1 MTVARNGRTRSAYLN
16 DVLLN
21 PSNDIRVQRDDLVVI
36 TREPPRYTIT
46 GSVGRPGTF
55 DLANSDYSMLE
66 AVSAAGGP
74 VDTRADPSGVFL
86 FRYESH
92 KRLTSIGKTGLDTYP
107 MSDRGLPTV
116 YRFDFGNPETQFLA
130 QSFLLA
136 DGDAIYV
143 ANAESIQLTKLLTL
157 FDLGLTTSTRIQTL
171 QD

>member
-1 MTVARNGRTRSAYLN
+1 MT
-16 DVLLN
+16 
-21 PSNDIRVQRDDLVVI
+21 
-36 TREPPRYTIT
+36 
-46 GSVGRPGTF
+46 
-55 DLANSDYSMLE
+55 
-66 AVSAAGGP
+66 
-74 VDTRADPSGVFL
+74 
-86 FRYESH
+86 
-92 KRLTSIGKTGLDTYP
+92 
-107 MSDRGLPTV
+107 DRGLPTV